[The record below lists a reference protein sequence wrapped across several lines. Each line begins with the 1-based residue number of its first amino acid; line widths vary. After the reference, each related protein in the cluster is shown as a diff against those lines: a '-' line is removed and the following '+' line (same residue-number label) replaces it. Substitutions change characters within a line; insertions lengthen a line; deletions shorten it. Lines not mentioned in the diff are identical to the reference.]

1 MRDSKGKILT
11 PLISFKRN
19 SLDINTEYSKLK
31 VLTDEDT
38 SRTFVKKYG
47 KENRYDAFSQLVDQK
62 PVEERYIIDT
72 PDYVNIQYDVIIWC
86 NYMEDLNKVVEQIIY
101 FQGGAFGQRYKFQI
115 KGESYSFET
124 TNGVGEERLVRSNVT
139 LTTKAYL
146 VPEHKGN
153 TVNAQKAFG
162 TSKIVWNTKLSQ

>member
-1 MRDSKGKILT
+1 
-11 PLISFKRN
+11 
-19 SLDINTEYSKLK
+19 
-31 VLTDEDT
+31 
-38 SRTFVKKYG
+38 
-47 KENRYDAFSQLVDQK
+47 
-62 PVEERYIIDT
+62 
-72 PDYVNIQYDVIIWC
+72 
-86 NYMEDLNKVVEQIIY
+86 MEDLNKVVEQIIY

-153 TVNAQKAFG
+153 TVNAQK
-162 TSKIVWNTKLSQ
+162 SIRNIKNCVEY